1 MYGWKSGKHS
11 FRRLRTP
18 GAKGSSIRNLCA
30 KARIESARN
39 FVYLSFVTEKQIGQG
54 YSIGEL
60 TDIVKARPDAVWN
73 IVSVPDASQTVPA
86 FFIDPVLNVKVEK
99 VF

>member
-1 MYGWKSGKHS
+1 MTLSVAHRAGI
-11 FRRLRTP
+11 
-18 GAKGSSIRNLCA
+18 SSAIPSRSQN
-30 KARIESARN
+30 S
-39 FVYLSFVTEKQIGQG
+39 QIGQG

-60 TDIVKARPDAVWN
+60 TDIVKARPDAVRN